1 MTTTVV
7 RMGHDWSNL
16 RLRDSEAWGEGVDVE
31 AAAQAVIDRFH
42 ALAPAGITWIPATSE
57 LLIDQGADD
66 TSDLEALLEQAYE
79 DVWARIEDY
88 AVEA

>member
-31 AAAQAVIDRFH
+31 AAAQAVIERFH
-42 ALAPAGITWIPATSE
+42 ALAPTGITWIPATSE
-57 LLIDQGADD
+57 LLIEQGVEEPD
-66 TSDLEALLEQAYE
+66 DLEALLERAYS
-79 DVWARIEDY
+79 DVWARVEDY